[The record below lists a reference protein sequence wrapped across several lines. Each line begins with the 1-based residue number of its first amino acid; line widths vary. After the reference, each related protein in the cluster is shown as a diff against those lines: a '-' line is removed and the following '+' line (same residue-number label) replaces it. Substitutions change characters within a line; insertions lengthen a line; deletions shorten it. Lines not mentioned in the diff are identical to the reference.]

1 MAEENQV
8 EPQQV
13 TTEPQQITKEPQRVM
28 KEPQGK
34 APQVQQVTTKN
45 PKKVE
50 AGKRLAESDHK
61 KREAK
66 KQVKLEASGVNQ
78 YYGIGAVLALGV
90 IGGPGYYIYQTK
102 KVEQPQQNNPKPH
115 PQMQPQT
122 NKFEMD

>member
-13 TTEPQQITKEPQRVM
+13 TTEPQQITKEPQQVTTEPQQIT
-28 KEPQGK
+28 KEPQQVRK
-34 APQVQQVTTKN
+34 EPQVQRVTTKN

-50 AGKRLAESDHK
+50 AGKRLAESNHK

-66 KQVKLEASGVNQ
+66 KQAKLEARGVNQ

-90 IGGPGYYIYQTK
+90 IGGLGYYIY
-102 KVEQPQQNNPKPH
+102 
-115 PQMQPQT
+115 
-122 NKFEMD
+122 

>member
-8 EPQQV
+8 MKEPQSKA
-13 TTEPQQITKEPQRVM
+13 QQITKEPQRV
-28 KEPQGK
+28 
-34 APQVQQVTTKN
+34 TTKD

-50 AGKRLAESDHK
+50 AGKRLAESNRK
-61 KREAK
+61 KREVK
-66 KQVKLEASGVNQ
+66 KQSKLEATRVSQ

-90 IGGPGYYIYQTK
+90 IGGLGYYIYRTK

-115 PQMQPQT
+115 PQTQPQT

>member
-8 EPQQV
+8 
-13 TTEPQQITKEPQRVM
+13 TKEPQQIM
-28 KEPQGK
+28 KEPQGE
-34 APQVQQVTTKN
+34 PQQVTTKN

-50 AGKRLAESDHK
+50 AGKRLAESNRK

-66 KQVKLEASGVNQ
+66 KREEQVKLEASEVSQ
-78 YYGIGAVLALGV
+78 YYGIGAVIALGV
-90 IGGPGYYIYQTK
+90 IGGLGYYNYQTK

-115 PQMQPQT
+115 PQTQT